1 MAQIFTSEL
10 GPIRPP
16 SESHSL
22 LIRLSRNCPWNRCL
36 FCPVYKGNSFSIRA
50 LTELIDEISFLAS
63 IKNTLQELLKT
74 YSFRFLSLNL
84 AKFFETRS
92 VNDAHR
98 ILHWLYH
105 GEYTIFLQDADPLLR
120 KPDEIIKIMSTISTL
135 FPEVTRVTAYARATT
150 ILRIPQETLKVLR
163 SYRLS
168 RIHMGLESG
177 SNQVLNYV
185 KKGIKKEDV
194 ILASNKLAE
203 ADIQLSLYVM
213 PGLGGKSLQNEHIT
227 ETLDAIN
234 NSKPAFVRLRT
245 LALNPTIPLYNLYM
259 SGEFLV
265 PSEEELVIEIKQFV
279 SGIIVPVFIFSD
291 HTLNLLMD
299 INGFLPDDKS
309 EILKKI
315 DRFLSLPDDLK
326 LKFIL
331 SRRLNSVFELN
342 EFLNIKPDANVL
354 QMYEKISVMSK
365 TDREKL
371 FLELR
376 SNSL

>member
-50 LTELIDEISFLAS
+50 LPELIDEISFLAS

-105 GEYTIFLQDADPLLR
+105 DEYTIFLQDADPLLR
-120 KPDEIIKIMSTISTL
+120 KPDEIIKIMSTINIL

-150 ILRIPQETLKVLR
+150 ILRIPKETLKVLR

-227 ETLDAIN
+227 ETIDAIN

-265 PSEEELVIEIKQFV
+265 PSEEELVIEIKQIV

-315 DRFLSLPDDLK
+315 DRFLSLQDDLK

-342 EFLNIKPDANVL
+342 EFLNIKPDSNVL
-354 QMYEKISVMSK
+354 QMYEKISVMNK